1 MLSSC
6 YFEFD
11 SFFSVLFCFLYFF
24 SFFSLESSLLHCI
37 VSLYH
42 FRILQRSSIC
52 HDSSSAVRSFV
63 HNILYIRNFLFQLN
77 MIKYTLAA
85 LTIAEML
92 FSFNLLSDAFHFA
105 SLSLCICV
113 CMCALVYVCMRF
125 VGNKM
130 LRSGLVVQQ
139 TLILIAYTEVLDTK

>member
-1 MLSSC
+1 
-6 YFEFD
+6 
-11 SFFSVLFCFLYFF
+11 
-24 SFFSLESSLLHCI
+24 
-37 VSLYH
+37 
-42 FRILQRSSIC
+42 
-52 HDSSSAVRSFV
+52 
-63 HNILYIRNFLFQLN
+63 

-105 SLSLCICV
+105 SLSLCIC
-113 CMCALVYVCMRF
+113 MCALSCVCVYVCMRF

>member
-1 MLSSC
+1 
-6 YFEFD
+6 
-11 SFFSVLFCFLYFF
+11 
-24 SFFSLESSLLHCI
+24 
-37 VSLYH
+37 
-42 FRILQRSSIC
+42 
-52 HDSSSAVRSFV
+52 
-63 HNILYIRNFLFQLN
+63 